1 MKQWVTAQNGL
12 DNLRLVEA
20 EKPSPQDGEVL
31 VQINAVSLNYRD
43 TEVAMG
49 LYSHHKAVDQAQDL
63 VPCSDICGTIVTSRS
78 EAWKEG
84 QRVMG
89 TFNQSH
95 VTGQIKEKDMKTGLG
110 LPLPGCLTEFR
121 CFPAEGLVAVP
132 DYLTDEEA
140 ATLPIASVT
149 AWMAINGMRPMNQPA
164 NNNKHKGDGV
174 NETVLLQGTGGV
186 ATAGLQIA
194 HAAGLKTIITSSSD
208 TKLAQAT
215 KLGADAGIN
224 YRSNPEWQEE
234 VNRLTSTFHN
244 APNGEADGESGADII
259 LENGGAQTLR
269 KSFDCI
275 AFGGLINCIGYL
287 SGKEEVSSDKLHTN
301 VLALRRNVT
310 IKGIING
317 PRDRFEE
324 MVRFY
329 TEHQI
334 RPVIDRV
341 VGFEEAKEGLK
352 YLFSGSH
359 FGKVVVRVS

>member
-20 EKPSPQDGEVL
+20 KKPSPKDGEVL

-43 TEVAMG
+43 TEVVMG

-63 VPCSDICGTIVTSRS
+63 VPCSDICGTIVSSRS
-78 EAWKEG
+78 EAWREG

-164 NNNKHKGDGV
+164 NNKHKGGV

-208 TKLAQAT
+208 TKLAQAK

-234 VNRLTSTFHN
+234 VNRLTTTFH
-244 APNGEADGESGADII
+244 APTNGSADVGGESGADII
-259 LENGGAQTLR
+259 FENGGAQTLR

-329 TEHQI
+329 TEHRI

>member
-20 EKPSPQDGEVL
+20 EKPSPKDGEVL

-43 TEVAMG
+43 TEVVMG

-78 EAWKEG
+78 PGWKEG

-164 NNNKHKGDGV
+164 NNKHKGDGV

-224 YRSNPEWQEE
+224 YRLNPEWQEE

-244 APNGEADGESGADII
+244 AANGEADGETGADII